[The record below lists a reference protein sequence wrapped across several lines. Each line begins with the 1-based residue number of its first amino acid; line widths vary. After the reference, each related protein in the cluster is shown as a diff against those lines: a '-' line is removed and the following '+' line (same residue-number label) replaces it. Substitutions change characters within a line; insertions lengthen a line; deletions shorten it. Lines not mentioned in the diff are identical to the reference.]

1 MAKLSCRWNFSDRHL
16 QDFVT
21 AILSLVNGNLDGDN
35 IPLLGNVSGSTPS
48 VLRYTK
54 TFDATTMWGSA
65 SGGYYTI
72 SFPHNLGSVAV
83 VPLVYDTTTGQLA
96 TQPDRVSV
104 TDLNTVAI
112 RTLSTPDLRFAGRIV
127 ILG

>member
-1 MAKLSCRWNFSDRHL
+1 MSKLSNRWNFSDRQL
-16 QDFVT
+16 QDFVV
-21 AILSLVNGNLDGDN
+21 AILSLVNGNLDADN
-35 IPLLGNVSGSTPS
+35 VPLLGGVSGSTPS
-48 VLRYTK
+48 AVVFTQ
-54 TFDATTMWGSA
+54 TFDSSTQWGTA

-72 SFPHNLGSVAV
+72 LFTHNLGSVAV

-104 TDLNTVAI
+104 DNLNVVSI
-112 RTLSTPDLRFAGRIV
+112 RTLESPDLRFAGRVV